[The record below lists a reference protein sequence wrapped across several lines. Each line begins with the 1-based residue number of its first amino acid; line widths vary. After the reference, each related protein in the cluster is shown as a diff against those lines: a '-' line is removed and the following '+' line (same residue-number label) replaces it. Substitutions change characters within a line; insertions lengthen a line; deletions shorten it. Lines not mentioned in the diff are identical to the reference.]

1 MSKGSLDIVVGVCTK
16 NCADTVAGVL
26 KTVDRGLAQFFPS
39 KRILIVVS
47 DGFSTDATQE
57 KVQTTEMTTEVVFTP
72 QTGGLGKGNGVR
84 TILEIARERGA
95 SAVALVDG
103 DLTSIE
109 SSWVHKLAGPIL
121 DGKDLVVPYYLRHHY
136 DGVITNQIAY
146 PLTDLVVPYYLRHHY
161 DGVITNQI
169 AYPLTNVLF
178 GVGVRQPIGGEYG
191 ISARLLERLLQH
203 ELFPEKF
210 GIDIFI
216 TLVATSERMEI
227 AEAVLGVKEHE
238 STKQYADPDKL
249 LVPMFYQVVGTLFRL
264 INYYHD
270 YIETVHE
277 VRPVER
283 LGEMPDKH
291 PGAIT
296 VHQKDLLR
304 RFKEKYAELMGENA
318 AFLGDLREDLDRI
331 ASRELDS
338 YSFPLPLWVKAVY
351 LAIDAFSVSEDLK
364 ILDVLRVLWQGRFL
378 SLVRETEAMSTEDAE
393 AYIRGQLTTFERHR
407 SALYD

>member
-121 DGKDLVVPYYLRHHY
+121 DGK
-136 DGVITNQIAY
+136 
-146 PLTDLVVPYYLRHHY
+146 DLVVPYYLRHHY

>member
-1 MSKGSLDIVVGVCTK
+1 MTENATDIVVGICTR
-16 NCADTVAGVL
+16 NCADTVGGVL
-26 KTVDRGLAQFFPS
+26 KTVDCGLTQFFPS

-57 KVQTTEMTTEVVFTP
+57 KVQEMETTTEVVFTP

-84 TILEIARERGA
+84 TILEIARDRGA

-109 SSWVHKLAGPIL
+109 SNWIHKLTGPIL
-121 DGKDLVVPYYLRHHY
+121 DGK
-136 DGVITNQIAY
+136 
-146 PLTDLVVPYYLRHHY
+146 DLVVPYYLRHHY

-191 ISARLLERLLQH
+191 ISARLLEHLLNH

-216 TLVATSERMEI
+216 TLVATSEQMEI
-227 AEAVLGVKEHE
+227 AEAVLGVKEHQ
-238 STKQYADPDKL
+238 STKQYADLDKL

-270 YIETVHE
+270 YIETVHGIRL
-277 VRPVER
+277 VQR
-283 LGEMPDKH
+283 LGEMPDKR

-296 VHQKDLLR
+296 VDQEDLLR
-304 RFKEKYAELMGENA
+304 RFKEKYGELMGQNA
-318 AFLGDLREDLDRI
+318 SFLGDLREDLDRI
-331 ASRELDS
+331 ASLELDS
-338 YSFPLPLWVKAVY
+338 YSFLLPLWVKAVY

-378 SLVRETEAMSTEDAE
+378 SLVRETETMSDEEAE
-393 AYIRGQLTTFERHR
+393 TYIRGQLVVFEEQR
-407 SALYD
+407 SMLNG

>member
-1 MSKGSLDIVVGVCTK
+1 MSTDSLDIVVGVCTK

-57 KVQTTEMTTEVVFTP
+57 KVQETETTMEVVFTP
-72 QTGGLGKGNGVR
+72 QTGGPGKGNGVR
-84 TILEIARERGA
+84 TILEIARDRGA
-95 SAVALVDG
+95 AAVALVDG

-109 SSWVHKLAGPIL
+109 ADWVKKLAGPIL
-121 DGKDLVVPYYLRHHY
+121 EGKDLVVPYYLRHHY

-146 PLTDLVVPYYLRHHY
+146 PL
-161 DGVITNQI
+161 
-169 AYPLTNVLF
+169 ANVLF

-216 TLVATSERMEI
+216 TLVATSEEMKI

-264 INYYHD
+264 INHYHD
-270 YIETVHE
+270 YIKTVHRI
-277 VRPVER
+277 RPVER
-283 LGEMPDKH
+283 LGEMPDKR

-296 VHQKDLLR
+296 VDQEDLLR

-318 AFLGDLREDLDRI
+318 AFLGNLREDLDRI
-331 ASRELDS
+331 ASCELDS

-378 SLVRETEAMSTEDAE
+378 SLVRETEAMSAEEAE
-393 AYIRGQLTTFERHR
+393 AYIRGQLAVFNEQR
-407 SALYD
+407 SLLSS

>member
-1 MSKGSLDIVVGVCTK
+1 MDRNPLDIVVGVCTK
-16 NCADTVAGVL
+16 NCADTVVGVL
-26 KTVDRGLAQFFPS
+26 KVVDRGLAQFFPS

-57 KVQTTEMTTEVVFTP
+57 KVQTTETTTEVMFTP
-72 QTGGLGKGNGVR
+72 QTGRLGKGNGVR
-84 TILEIARERGA
+84 TILEIARDRGA

-109 SSWVHKLAGPIL
+109 SNWVHKLAGPIL
-121 DGKDLVVPYYLRHHY
+121 DGKDL
-136 DGVITNQIAY
+136 I
-146 PLTDLVVPYYLRHHY
+146 VPYYLRHHY

-191 ISARLLERLLQH
+191 ISTRLLERLLKH

-264 INYYHD
+264 IDYYHD

-296 VHQKDLLR
+296 VDQEDLLR
-304 RFKEKYAELMGENA
+304 RFKDKYGELMGENA

-331 ASRELDS
+331 ASCKLDD
-338 YSFPLPLWVKAVY
+338 YSFPLSLWVKAVY
-351 LAIDAFSVSEDLK
+351 LAIDAFSASEDLK

-378 SLVRETEAMSTEDAE
+378 SLVRETEAMSDEEAE
-393 AYIRGQLTTFERHR
+393 AHIQGQLTTFEKHR

>member
-1 MSKGSLDIVVGVCTK
+1 MDRNTLDIVVGVCTK

-26 KTVDRGLAQFFPS
+26 KTVDRGLAQFFLS

-57 KVQTTEMTTEVVFTP
+57 KVQETETTTEVMFTP

-84 TILEIARERGA
+84 TILEIARDRGA

-109 SSWVHKLAGPIL
+109 SNWVHKLASPIL
-121 DGKDLVVPYYLRHHY
+121 DGK
-136 DGVITNQIAY
+136 
-146 PLTDLVVPYYLRHHY
+146 DLVVPYYLRHHY

-203 ELFPEKF
+203 DLFPEKF

-216 TLVATSERMEI
+216 TLVATAEQMKI

-249 LVPMFYQVVGTLFRL
+249 LVPMFYQVVGSLFRL

-277 VRPVER
+277 IRPVER
-283 LGEMPDKH
+283 LGEMPDKR

-296 VHQKDLLR
+296 VDQEDLLR

-331 ASRELDS
+331 ASLKLDS

-364 ILDVLRVLWQGRFL
+364 VLDVLRVLWQGRFL
-378 SLVRETEAMSTEDAE
+378 NLVRETEAMSDEEAE
-393 AYIRGQLTTFERHR
+393 AYIRGQLAVFEEQR
-407 SALYD
+407 SILSD

>member
-1 MSKGSLDIVVGVCTK
+1 MTENATDIVVGICTR
-16 NCADTVAGVL
+16 NCADTVGGVL
-26 KTVDRGLAQFFPS
+26 KTVDCGLTQFFPS

-57 KVQTTEMTTEVVFTP
+57 KVQEMETTTEVVFTP
-72 QTGGLGKGNGVR
+72 QTKGLGKGNGVR
-84 TILEIARERGA
+84 TILEIARDRGA

-109 SSWVHKLAGPIL
+109 SNWIHKLTGPIL
-121 DGKDLVVPYYLRHHY
+121 DGK
-136 DGVITNQIAY
+136 
-146 PLTDLVVPYYLRHHY
+146 DLVVPYYLRHHY

-191 ISARLLERLLQH
+191 ISARLLEHLLNH

-216 TLVATSERMEI
+216 TLVATSEQMEI
-227 AEAVLGVKEHE
+227 AEAVLGVKEHQ
-238 STKQYADPDKL
+238 STKQYADLDKL

-270 YIETVHE
+270 YIETVHGI
-277 VRPVER
+277 RLVER
-283 LGEMPDKH
+283 LGEMPDKR

-296 VHQKDLLR
+296 VDQEDLLR
-304 RFKEKYAELMGENA
+304 RFKEKYGELMGQNA
-318 AFLGDLREDLDRI
+318 SFLGDLREDLDRI
-331 ASRELDS
+331 ASLELDS
-338 YSFPLPLWVKAVY
+338 YSFLLPLWVKAVY

-378 SLVRETEAMSTEDAE
+378 SLVRETETMSDEEAE
-393 AYIRGQLTTFERHR
+393 TYIRGQLVVFEEQR
-407 SALYD
+407 SMLNG

>member
-1 MSKGSLDIVVGVCTK
+1 MDRSSLDIVVGICTK
-16 NCADTVAGVL
+16 NCADTIAGVL
-26 KTVDRGLAQFFPS
+26 KTIDRGLAQFFPS

-47 DGFSTDATQE
+47 DGFSTDATEE
-57 KVQTTEMTTEVVFTP
+57 KVQETETAIEIMFTP

-84 TILEIARERGA
+84 TILEIARDRGA
-95 SAVALVDG
+95 AAVALVDG

-109 SSWVHKLAGPIL
+109 EDWVKKLAGPIL
-121 DGKDLVVPYYLRHHY
+121 EGK
-136 DGVITNQIAY
+136 
-146 PLTDLVVPYYLRHHY
+146 DLVVPYYLRHHY

-191 ISARLLERLLQH
+191 ISARLLDHLLKH

-216 TLVATSERMEI
+216 TLVATSDKMDI

-270 YIETVHE
+270 YIKTVHE

-283 LGEMPDKH
+283 FGEMPDKR

-296 VHQKDLLR
+296 VDQEDLLQ
-304 RFKEKYAELMGENA
+304 RFKEKYAEMMGESA
-318 AFLGDLREDLDRI
+318 AFLGDLRKDLDRI
-331 ASRELDS
+331 ASSKLDS

-351 LAIDAFSVSEDLK
+351 LAIEAFSISEDLK
-364 ILDVLRVLWQGRFL
+364 ILDILRVLWQGRFL
-378 SLVRETEAMSTEDAE
+378 SLVRETNAMSNEEAE
-393 AYIRGQLTTFERHR
+393 IYIREQLVIFEEQR
-407 SALYD
+407 SFLSI

>member
-16 NCADTVAGVL
+16 NCADTIAGVL
-26 KTVDRGLAQFFPS
+26 KMVDRGLEQFS
-39 KRILIVVS
+39 SAKNSMIVVS
-47 DGFSTDATQE
+47 DGFSTDDTEE
-57 KVQTTEMTTEVVFTP
+57 KVLATETTAEVLFTP
-72 QTGGLGKGNGVR
+72 QTGGPGKGNGVR
-84 TILEIARERGA
+84 TILDIARGRGTA
-95 SAVALVDG
+95 AVALVDG

-109 SSWVHKLAGPIL
+109 ADWVDKLAGPIL
-121 DGKDLVVPYYLRHHY
+121 NGKDLVVPYYLRHHY
-136 DGVITNQIAY
+136 DGVITNQI
-146 PLTDLVVPYYLRHHY
+146 T
-161 DGVITNQI
+161 
-169 AYPLTNVLF
+169 YPLTNVLF

-191 ISARLLERLLQH
+191 ISANLLDHLLQH
-203 ELFPEKF
+203 QLFPEDF

-216 TLVATSERMEI
+216 TLVATSEQMEI

-264 INYYHD
+264 INYYRDH
-270 YIETVHE
+270 IESVHE

-283 LGEMPDKH
+283 LGEMPDKR

-296 VHQKDLLR
+296 VDQEDLLL

-318 AFLGDLREDLDRI
+318 AFLGDLREDLDCI

-351 LAIDAFSVSEDLK
+351 LAIDAFSISEDLK

-378 SLVRETEAMSTEDAE
+378 SLVRETEAMSDENAE
-393 AYIRGQLTTFERHR
+393 AYIQRQLAVFEEHR
-407 SALYD
+407 SMLNG

>member
-1 MSKGSLDIVVGVCTK
+1 MSTGSLDIVVGVCTR

-26 KTVDRGLAQFFPS
+26 GAVDRGLMQFFPS
-39 KRILIVVS
+39 KQSIIVVS
-47 DGFSTDATQE
+47 DGFSTDDTEA
-57 KVQTTEMTTEVVFTP
+57 KVLAAETAVEVIFTA
-72 QTGGLGKGNGVR
+72 QAGGPGKGNGVR
-84 TILEIARERGA
+84 TILEIARDRGA

-103 DLTSIE
+103 DLTSIG
-109 SSWVHKLAGPIL
+109 SDWVHKLVNPIL
-121 DGKDLVVPYYLRHHY
+121 EG
-136 DGVITNQIAY
+136 I
-146 PLTDLVVPYYLRHHY
+146 DLVVPYYLRHHY

-191 ISARLLERLLQH
+191 ISARLLQRLLQH

-216 TLVATSERMEI
+216 TLVATSEQMEI

-238 STKQYADPDKL
+238 STKQYADPDIL

-264 INYYHD
+264 INHYHD
-270 YIETVHE
+270 YIKTVHE

-283 LGEMPDKH
+283 LGQIPDKR

-296 VHQKDLLR
+296 VDQEDLHR
-304 RFKEKYAELMGENA
+304 RFKEKYGELMGEHA
-318 AFLGDLREDLDRI
+318 TFLDDLREDLDHI
-331 ASRELDS
+331 AARELDS
-338 YSFPLPLWVKAVY
+338 YSFPLPLWVKSVY
-351 LAIDAFSVSEDLK
+351 LAIDAFSVSENPK

-378 SLVRETEAMSTEDAE
+378 SLVRETETMSDEEAE
-393 AYIRGQLTTFERHR
+393 TFIRGQLAVFDEQR
-407 SALYD
+407 SVLDSL

>member
-1 MSKGSLDIVVGVCTK
+1 MIENATDIVVGICTK
-16 NCADTVAGVL
+16 NCADTVTGVL
-26 KTVDRGLAQFFPS
+26 RMVDRGLTQFFPS
-39 KRILIVVS
+39 KRMLIVVS
-47 DGFSTDATQE
+47 DGFSADATQE
-57 KVQTTEMTTEVVFTP
+57 KVQETETTTEVLFTP

-84 TILEIARERGA
+84 TILEIARDRGA

-109 SSWVHKLAGPIL
+109 SNWVHKLAGPVL
-121 DGKDLVVPYYLRHHY
+121 DG
-136 DGVITNQIAY
+136 N
-146 PLTDLVVPYYLRHHY
+146 DLVVPYYLRHHY

-216 TLVATSERMEI
+216 TLVATSEQMEI

-238 STKQYADPDKL
+238 STKQYADPDQL

-264 INYYHD
+264 INYYRDH
-270 YIETVHE
+270 IESVHG
-277 VRPVER
+277 VCPVER
-283 LGEMPDKH
+283 LGEMPDKR

-296 VHQKDLLR
+296 VDQEDLLR
-304 RFKEKYAELMGENA
+304 RFKEKYDELMGENA
-318 AFLGDLREDLDRI
+318 SFLGDLREDLDRI

-378 SLVRETEAMSTEDAE
+378 SLVRETEAMGDEEAE
-393 AYIRGQLTTFERHR
+393 SYIRGQLAVFEEQR
-407 SALYD
+407 SMLSG

>member
-1 MSKGSLDIVVGVCTK
+1 MTENATDIVVGICTR
-16 NCADTVAGVL
+16 NCADTVGGVL
-26 KTVDRGLAQFFPS
+26 KTVDCGLTQFFPS

-57 KVQTTEMTTEVVFTP
+57 KVQEMQMTTEVVFTP

-84 TILEIARERGA
+84 TILEIARDRGA

-109 SSWVHKLAGPIL
+109 SNWIHKLTGPIL
-121 DGKDLVVPYYLRHHY
+121 DGK
-136 DGVITNQIAY
+136 
-146 PLTDLVVPYYLRHHY
+146 DLVVPYYLRHHY

-191 ISARLLERLLQH
+191 ISARLLEHLLNH

-216 TLVATSERMEI
+216 TLVATSEQMEI
-227 AEAVLGVKEHE
+227 AEAVLGVKEHQ
-238 STKQYADPDKL
+238 STKQYADLDKL

-270 YIETVHE
+270 YIETVHGIRL
-277 VRPVER
+277 VQR
-283 LGEMPDKH
+283 LGEMPDKR
-291 PGAIT
+291 PGAIA
-296 VHQKDLLR
+296 VDQEDLLR
-304 RFKEKYAELMGENA
+304 RFKEKYGELMGQNA
-318 AFLGDLREDLDRI
+318 SFLGDLREDLDRI
-331 ASRELDS
+331 ATLELDS
-338 YSFPLPLWVKAVY
+338 YSFLLPLWVKAVY

-378 SLVRETEAMSTEDAE
+378 SLVRETEAMSDEEAE
-393 AYIRGQLTTFERHR
+393 TYILGQLVVFEEQR
-407 SALYD
+407 SMLNG

>member
-1 MSKGSLDIVVGVCTK
+1 MTGNATDIVVGICTK
-16 NCADTVAGVL
+16 NCAKTVAGVV
-26 KTVDRGLAQFFPS
+26 KTVDLGLSQFFPR
-39 KRILIVVS
+39 KRSLIVVS
-47 DGFSTDATQE
+47 DGFSTDRTKVEARAIATSVK
-57 KVQTTEMTTEVVFTP
+57 KVIVTQA
-72 QTGGLGKGNGVR
+72 GGSGKGNGVR
-84 TILEIARERGA
+84 TILEIAQEHSA
-95 SAVALVDG
+95 AAVALVDG
-103 DLTSIE
+103 DLTSIKTN
-109 SSWVHKLAGPIL
+109 WVHKLAEPIL
-121 DGKDLVVPYYLRHHY
+121 AGKDLVAPYYLRHHH

-146 PLTDLVVPYYLRHHY
+146 PL
-161 DGVITNQI
+161 
-169 AYPLTNVLF
+169 ANVLF

-216 TLVATSERMEI
+216 TLVATSEQMEI

-283 LGEMPDKH
+283 LGEMPDKR
-291 PGAIT
+291 PGPIT
-296 VHQKDLLR
+296 VDQEDLLQ
-304 RFKEKYAELMGENA
+304 RFKEKYDELMGENA
-318 AFLGDLREDLDRI
+318 AFLGSLQKELDCVAASELDR
-331 ASRELDS
+331 
-338 YSFPLPLWVKAVY
+338 YSFPLDLWVKAVY
-351 LAIDAFSVSEDLK
+351 LAIDAFSASEDPR

-378 SLVRETEAMSTEDAE
+378 SVVRETEAMSDEEAE
-393 AYIRGQLTTFERHR
+393 AYIQGQLTTFERHR
-407 SALYD
+407 SVLYD

>member
-1 MSKGSLDIVVGVCTK
+1 MTENATDIVVGICTK
-16 NCADTVAGVL
+16 NCADTVVGVL
-26 KTVDRGLAQFFPS
+26 KMVDRGLTQFFPS

-57 KVQTTEMTTEVVFTP
+57 KVQETETTTEVVFTP

-84 TILEIARERGA
+84 TILEIARDRGA
-95 SAVALVDG
+95 SAVALIDG

-109 SSWVHKLAGPIL
+109 SNWVQKLTGPVL
-121 DGKDLVVPYYLRHHY
+121 DG
-136 DGVITNQIAY
+136 N
-146 PLTDLVVPYYLRHHY
+146 DLVVPYYLRHHY

-191 ISARLLERLLQH
+191 ISARLLEHLLYH
-203 ELFPEKF
+203 KLFPEKF

-216 TLVATSERMEI
+216 TLVATSEQMEI

-238 STKQYADPDKL
+238 STKQYADPDQL

-264 INYYHD
+264 INYYRDH
-270 YIETVHE
+270 IESVHG

-283 LGEMPDKH
+283 LGTMPDKR

-296 VHQKDLLR
+296 VDQEDLLR
-304 RFKEKYAELMGENA
+304 RFKEKYGELMGENA
-318 AFLGDLREDLDRI
+318 SFLGDLREDLDRI

-351 LAIDAFSVSEDLK
+351 LAINAFSVSEDLK

-378 SLVRETEAMSTEDAE
+378 SLVRETEAMSDEEAE
-393 AYIRGQLTTFERHR
+393 SYIRGQLAVFEEQR
-407 SALYD
+407 SILSG

>member
-1 MSKGSLDIVVGVCTK
+1 MTENATDIVVGICTR
-16 NCADTVAGVL
+16 NCADTVGGVL
-26 KTVDRGLAQFFPS
+26 KTVDCGLTQFFPS

-57 KVQTTEMTTEVVFTP
+57 KVQEMETTTEVVFTP

-84 TILEIARERGA
+84 TILEIARDRGA
-95 SAVALVDG
+95 SAVGLVDG

-109 SSWVHKLAGPIL
+109 SNWIHKLTGPIL
-121 DGKDLVVPYYLRHHY
+121 DGK
-136 DGVITNQIAY
+136 
-146 PLTDLVVPYYLRHHY
+146 DLVVPYYLRHHY

-191 ISARLLERLLQH
+191 ISARLLEHLLNH

-216 TLVATSERMEI
+216 TLVATSEQMEI
-227 AEAVLGVKEHE
+227 AEAVLGVKEHQ
-238 STKQYADPDKL
+238 STKQYADLDKL

-270 YIETVHE
+270 YIETVHGIRL
-277 VRPVER
+277 VQR
-283 LGEMPDKH
+283 LGEMPDKR

-296 VHQKDLLR
+296 VDQEDLLR
-304 RFKEKYAELMGENA
+304 RFKEKYGELMGQNA
-318 AFLGDLREDLDRI
+318 SFLGDLREDLDRI
-331 ASRELDS
+331 ASLELDS
-338 YSFPLPLWVKAVY
+338 YSFLLPLWVKAVY

-378 SLVRETEAMSTEDAE
+378 SLVRETETMSDEEAE
-393 AYIRGQLTTFERHR
+393 TYIRGQLVVFEEQR
-407 SALYD
+407 SMLNG

>member
-1 MSKGSLDIVVGVCTK
+1 MDRSSLDIVVGICTR
-16 NCADTVAGVL
+16 NCADTVGGVL
-26 KTVDRGLAQFFPS
+26 KTVDCGLTQFFPS

-57 KVQTTEMTTEVVFTP
+57 KVQQAETTTEVVFTP
-72 QTGGLGKGNGVR
+72 QAGELGKGNGVR
-84 TILEIARERGA
+84 TILEIARDRGA

-109 SSWVHKLAGPIL
+109 SNWVHKLAGPIL
-121 DGKDLVVPYYLRHHY
+121 DGK
-136 DGVITNQIAY
+136 
-146 PLTDLVVPYYLRHHY
+146 DLVVPYYLRHHY

-191 ISARLLERLLQH
+191 ISARLLERLLHH

-216 TLVATSERMEI
+216 TLVATSEQMEI

-264 INYYHD
+264 INYYRDHID
-270 YIETVHE
+270 SVHE
-277 VRPVER
+277 VRPVQR
-283 LGEMPDKH
+283 LGKMPDKR

-296 VHQKDLLR
+296 VDQEDLLR

-318 AFLGDLREDLDRI
+318 SFLGDLREDLGRI

-338 YSFPLPLWVKAVY
+338 YSFPLSLWVKAVY
-351 LAIDAFSVSEDLK
+351 LAIDAFSVSEDLR

-378 SLVRETEAMSTEDAE
+378 SLVRETEAMSDEEAE
-393 AYIRGQLTTFERHR
+393 AYIRGQLAVFEEQR
-407 SALYD
+407 SVLSG

>member
-1 MSKGSLDIVVGVCTK
+1 MSTGPLDIVVGVCTK

-26 KTVDRGLAQFFPS
+26 KAVDRGLAQFFPAKHS
-39 KRILIVVS
+39 MIVVS

-57 KVQTTEMTTEVVFTP
+57 KVQETETTTEVMFTP

-84 TILEIARERGA
+84 TILEIARDRGA

-103 DLTSIE
+103 DLTSIKTN
-109 SSWVHKLAGPIL
+109 WVHKLAGPIL
-121 DGKDLVVPYYLRHHY
+121 AGR
-136 DGVITNQIAY
+136 
-146 PLTDLVVPYYLRHHY
+146 DLVVPYYLRHHY

-216 TLVATSERMEI
+216 TLVATSEQMEI

-283 LGEMPDKH
+283 LGEMPDKR

-296 VHQKDLLR
+296 VDQEDLLR
-304 RFKEKYAELMGENA
+304 RFKEKYEELMGENA

-331 ASRELDS
+331 ASRELDN

-351 LAIDAFSVSEDLK
+351 LAIDAFSASEDLK

-378 SLVRETEAMSTEDAE
+378 SLVRETKEMSDKEAET
-393 AYIRGQLTTFERHR
+393 YIRGQLAVFEEQR
-407 SALYD
+407 SILSS

>member
-1 MSKGSLDIVVGVCTK
+1 MDKSSLDIVVGICTK

-26 KTVDRGLAQFFPS
+26 KTVDQGLAQFFPS
-39 KRILIVVS
+39 KSTLIVVS

-57 KVQTTEMTTEVVFTP
+57 NVQETGTTSDVMFTP

-84 TILEIARERGA
+84 TILEIAQDRGA
-95 SAVALVDG
+95 AAVALIDG

-109 SSWVHKLAGPIL
+109 ANWVNKLAGPIL
-121 DGKDLVVPYYLRHHY
+121 EGKE
-136 DGVITNQIAY
+136 
-146 PLTDLVVPYYLRHHY
+146 LVVPYYLRHHY

-191 ISARLLERLLQH
+191 ISARLLARLLQH

-216 TLVATSERMEI
+216 TLVATSEQMEI

-249 LVPMFYQVVGTLFRL
+249 LVPMVYQVVGTLFRL
-264 INYYHD
+264 INHYHD
-270 YIETVHE
+270 YIKTVHNI
-277 VRPVER
+277 RPVER
-283 LGEMPDKH
+283 LGEMPDKR

-296 VHQKDLLR
+296 VDQEDLLR
-304 RFKEKYAELMGENA
+304 RFKEKYAELMGDNA

-331 ASRELDS
+331 ASYELDS

-378 SLVRETEAMSTEDAE
+378 SLVRETEAMSAEEAE
-393 AYIRGQLTTFERHR
+393 AYIRGQLAVFEEQR
-407 SALYD
+407 SILSS

>member
-1 MSKGSLDIVVGVCTK
+1 MSTGPLDIVVGVCTK

-26 KTVDRGLAQFFPS
+26 KAVDRGLAQFFPAKHS
-39 KRILIVVS
+39 MIVVS

-57 KVQTTEMTTEVVFTP
+57 KVQETETTTEVMFTP

-84 TILEIARERGA
+84 TILEIARDRGA

-103 DLTSIE
+103 DLTSIKTN
-109 SSWVHKLAGPIL
+109 WVHKLAGPIL
-121 DGKDLVVPYYLRHHY
+121 AGR
-136 DGVITNQIAY
+136 
-146 PLTDLVVPYYLRHHY
+146 DLVVPYYLRHHY

-216 TLVATSERMEI
+216 TLVATSEQMRI

-277 VRPVER
+277 VPVER
-283 LGEMPDKH
+283 LGEMPDKR

-296 VHQKDLLR
+296 VDQKDLLR
-304 RFKEKYAELMGENA
+304 RFKEKYEELMGENA

-338 YSFPLPLWVKAVY
+338 YSFPLSLWVQAVY
-351 LAIDAFSVSEDLK
+351 LAIDAFSASEDLK

-378 SLVRETEAMSTEDAE
+378 SLVRETEAMSDKEAE
-393 AYIRGQLTTFERHR
+393 TYIREQLAVFEEQR
-407 SALYD
+407 SILDS

>member
-1 MSKGSLDIVVGVCTK
+1 MSTGSLDIVVGICTK
-16 NCADTVAGVL
+16 NCEDTVAGVL
-26 KTVDRGLAQFFPS
+26 KTVDRGLTQFFPS

-47 DGFSTDATQE
+47 DISTDATQE
-57 KVQTTEMTTEVVFTP
+57 KVQETETATEVMFTP

-84 TILEIARERGA
+84 TILEIARDRGA
-95 SAVALVDG
+95 SAVALIDG

-109 SSWVHKLAGPIL
+109 ANWVEKLAGPIL
-121 DGKDLVVPYYLRHHY
+121 EGR
-136 DGVITNQIAY
+136 
-146 PLTDLVVPYYLRHHY
+146 DLVVPYYLRHHY

-178 GVGVRQPIGGEYG
+178 GIGVRQPIGGEYG
-191 ISARLLERLLQH
+191 ISAHLLERLLQH

-216 TLVATSERMEI
+216 TLVATSEQMQI

-264 INYYHD
+264 INHYHD
-270 YIETVHE
+270 YIKTVHE

-283 LGEMPDKH
+283 LGDMLDKR
-291 PGAIT
+291 PGAIS
-296 VHQKDLLR
+296 VDQKDLLR

-331 ASRELDS
+331 ASCELDS
-338 YSFPLPLWVKAVY
+338 YSFPLPLWVNAVY

-364 ILDVLRVLWQGRFL
+364 ILDALRVLWQGRFL
-378 SLVRETEAMSTEDAE
+378 SLVRETEAMSTEEAE
-393 AYIRGQLTTFERHR
+393 AYIQGQLAVFEEQR
-407 SALYD
+407 SILSN